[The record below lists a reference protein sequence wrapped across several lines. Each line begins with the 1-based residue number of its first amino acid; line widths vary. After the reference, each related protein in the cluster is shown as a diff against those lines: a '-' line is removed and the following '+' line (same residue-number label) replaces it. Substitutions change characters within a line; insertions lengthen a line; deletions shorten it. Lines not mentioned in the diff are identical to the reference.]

1 MELEELYK
9 EALKDPSLL
18 ETIDIDAI
26 VKKIGENHY
35 LEGKTVSC
43 LSKEIYDVLLSLGIQ
58 EETMLKL
65 CDRLIG
71 YRIVDR
77 ICDLRNGRL
86 LRWIRKT
93 TPSNLTNGGL
103 LMNVKIENT
112 GVQLLCKNNINH
124 FFNIR
129 FDDCI
134 IFQKLTIEEQIILM
148 ANGM

>member
-1 MELEELYK
+1 MELEELYT

-18 ETIDIDAI
+18 EMIDIDAI

-43 LSKEIYDVLLSLGIQ
+43 LSREIYETLFSLAIP
-58 EETMLKL
+58 EEMMTKL

-71 YRIVDR
+71 YRVVDR

-86 LRWIRKT
+86 MRWIRKSS
-93 TPSNLTNGGL
+93 PSNLTNGGL

-112 GVQLLCKNNINH
+112 GVQLLCKNNINR
-124 FFNIR
+124 FFNIC

-148 ANGM
+148 ANGI

>member
-1 MELEELYK
+1 MELEQIYA
-9 EALKDPSLL
+9 EALQDPSLL
-18 ETIDIDAI
+18 ETVDIDAI
-26 VKKIGENHY
+26 IKKIGENHY
-35 LEGKTVSC
+35 LEEKTVSC
-43 LSKEIYDVLLSLGIQ
+43 ISKEIYDVLFSLGIP
-58 EETMLKL
+58 EEIMTKI

-86 LRWIRKT
+86 MRWIRKT
-93 TPSNLTNGGL
+93 SPSNLTNGGL

-112 GVQLLCKNNINH
+112 GVQLLCKNNMNR